1 MNERDTVRRPAA
13 VRLALVT
20 LLSLGGLTGCGTLAD
35 TGKKS
40 SITVPELF
48 YLRPHGDDSGPEK
61 KVPFHVEAEDVQAR
75 RDFGT
80 QDHRLTVDVTGSGQA
95 VRLRISD
102 IRKKNPRCSGTATR
116 VVCKVSGVYNS
127 WSDLDRVH
135 PYAAPGGRAGDS
147 ETVRFRFSTKQGRTL
162 TARTRVVVGEPV
174 VQVRTTKV
182 FEDVAPGSV
191 LRAPLVVRNT
201 GEVPVRGVGLQLSV
215 GSGLS
220 FTDRYRNCRYPK
232 PQKGTLAVCEF
243 PDLRIP
249 AGKAVVLHPDLTMD
263 VSTTQL
269 YTSFGRQAWA
279 LDMGPARHSVVPE
292 GGDLG
297 DGPRLTTGTAK
308 GSDLKGTFAG
318 GDVASDV
325 QVDTH
330 ADFEVLPVEV
340 SGARGTE
347 HTVRLK
353 VRNNGPA
360 TPWSTR
366 LLFTPP
372 PGATVVEQPEEA
384 IDEDVYEPSC
394 DLEKGTYSCPVRSGL
409 EAGETST
416 FEFTLRLGGP
426 GEGSVRVID
435 IAVTDRRDTGR
446 RDPDPANDTA
456 PVTVLP

>member
-13 VRLALVT
+13 VRLALVM
-20 LLSLGGLTGCGTLAD
+20 LLTLGGLTGCGTLAD

-40 SITVPELF
+40 SIAVPDLF
-48 YLRPHGDDSGPEK
+48 YLRPHGDDSGPERK
-61 KVPFHVEAEDVQAR
+61 MPFHVQAEDVQAK
-75 RDFGT
+75 RDFSA
-80 QDHRLTVDVTGSGQA
+80 QDHRLTVDVTGSGRA
-95 VRLRISD
+95 VRLKISD
-102 IRKKNPRCSGTATR
+102 IRKKNPRCSGSATR

-127 WSDLDRVH
+127 WSDLDRVY
-135 PYAAPGGRAGDS
+135 PYAAPGGKAGDS

-174 VQVRTTKV
+174 VKVRTTKL
-182 FEDVAPGSV
+182 FEDVGPGSV

-201 GEVPVRGVGLQLSV
+201 GEVPVRGVGLMLAV

-220 FTDRYRNCRYPK
+220 FEDRHGNCRYPGA
-232 PQKGTLAVCEF
+232 QKGTLAVCEF
-243 PDLRIP
+243 PGLRIP
-249 AGKAVVLHPDLTMD
+249 AGKAVVLHPDLTLD
-263 VSTTQL
+263 VATTQL
-269 YTSFGRQAWA
+269 YTSFSQQAWA
-279 LDMGPARHSVVPE
+279 LDMGPAQHSVVPE
-292 GGDLG
+292 GGDPG
-297 DGPRLTTGTAK
+297 DGPRLTAATAK
-308 GSDLKGTFAG
+308 GPDLEGTFAG
-318 GDVASDV
+318 GDVGSEV

-347 HTVRLK
+347 RSVRLK

-360 TPWSTR
+360 TPGSTR

-372 PGATVVEQPEEA
+372 PGAIVVGQPEEA

-394 DLEKGTYSCPVRSGL
+394 ELDKGTYSCPVRSGL
-409 EAGETST
+409 AAGESST

-426 GEGSVRVID
+426 GEGRVRVID
-435 IAVTDRRDTGR
+435 TADTDR

-456 PVTVLP
+456 PVTVLR